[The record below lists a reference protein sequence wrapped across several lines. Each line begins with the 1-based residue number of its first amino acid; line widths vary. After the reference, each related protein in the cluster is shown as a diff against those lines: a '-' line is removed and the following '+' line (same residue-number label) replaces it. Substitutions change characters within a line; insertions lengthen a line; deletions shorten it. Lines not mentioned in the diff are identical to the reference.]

1 MSAFQSR
8 WMERVGQ
15 ELGVSD
21 WIEVSQEM
29 IDGFAELTR
38 DRQWIHIDRER
49 AAREIGGTI
58 AHGFLTVSLMSH
70 MAEQII
76 DLEGVTRSVN
86 YGFDKLRFIT
96 PVPAGSR
103 VRMRETLVSAEPRGD
118 GLALKRACVVEIEG
132 QDRPAIAAEWI
143 SVLYFG

>member
-143 SVLYFG
+143 SVLYSN